1 MIFTSES
8 LEVSS
13 GVNMNNVVKNIQDT
27 ASIMNDN
34 SICLRKLISQ
44 YKKNNTLAM
53 IKKGTN
59 KPKMEKNEKF
69 LGDS

>member
-1 MIFTSES
+1 MIFTPESFELSSE
-8 LEVSS
+8 
-13 GVNMNNVVKNIQDT
+13 VNMNNVVKNIHDT

-44 YKKNNTLAM
+44 YKKNNILDR

-69 LGDS
+69 LGES